1 MKNLNIFPEE
11 LEYIIKKKGFIP
23 RRVTNARL
31 KPKHKYYIPEY
42 KGIVKVEDIIS
53 ISNINYYIITY
64 GNGMNGC
71 TSAQMT
77 GYELLKDYYH
87 IADKNIIN
95 SDQSYYGYEIRF
107 WFVKNQIDIHKIKYK
122 GFYKYFTDKDYI
134 ISDFKRYILTC
145 ERKDGSRE
153 CKIKEKF

>member
-1 MKNLNIFPEE
+1 
-11 LEYIIKKKGFIP
+11 
-23 RRVTNARL
+23 
-31 KPKHKYYIPEY
+31 
-42 KGIVKVEDIIS
+42 
-53 ISNINYYIITY
+53 
-64 GNGMNGC
+64 
-71 TSAQMT
+71 
-77 GYELLKDYYH
+77 LKDYYH

-107 WFVKNQIDIHKIKYK
+107 WFVKNQIDFHKIKYK

-134 ISDFKRYILTC
+134 ISDFKKYILTC